1 MFPVNVFE
9 WVGDTSQFNDDFIN
23 RYNEEGYDEGYFYEV
38 TVQYPEKLHDLQND
52 LPFLTGRM
60 KIEKVYIIKLNM

>member
-23 RYNEEGYDEGYFYEV
+23 RYNEEGYGEGYFYEV
-38 TVQYPEKLHDLQND
+38 AVQYPEKFHDLQND

-60 KIEKVYIIKLNM
+60 KIEKVYIIKLNI

>member
-38 TVQYPEKLHDLQND
+38 AVQYPEKFHDPQND

-60 KIEKVYIIKLNM
+60 KIEKVYIIKLNI